1 MKCKKFILPD
11 KENKDSCTI
20 RCKMELESG
29 ATCVEGVISFA
40 APRLLLPPRL
50 STRFFNSVH
59 KSLLSPYPVR
69 GRYGLHRQ
77 RGREGLRHVDGGQ

>member
-50 STRFFNSVH
+50 TTRFFKSVH
-59 KSLLSPYPVR
+59 KSLLSRYPVR
-69 GRYGLHRQ
+69 SRYGLHRQ
-77 RGREGLRHVDGGQ
+77 PGRERLRHVDGGP

>member
-20 RCKMELESG
+20 RCKMELDSG
-29 ATCVEGVISFA
+29 ATCIEGVISFA

-50 STRFFNSVH
+50 TNRFFISVH
-59 KSLLSPYPVR
+59 KSLLSLYPVR
-69 GRYGLHRQ
+69 SRYGLHRQ
-77 RGREGLRHVDGGQ
+77 PGREGLRHVDGGQ